1 MQPGIRAISMEA
13 NDRLGAASSPPIRND
28 GKSCPYTN
36 IMMMHGQHD
45 ALPPPPPRRRRHPMP
60 AYLKSLPY
68 LVAALLIGGCQ
79 APTPNVMAPCATTT
93 TPDRISTMCG
103 YSRR

>member
-1 MQPGIRAISMEA
+1 
-13 NDRLGAASSPPIRND
+13 
-28 GKSCPYTN
+28 
-36 IMMMHGQHD
+36 
-45 ALPPPPPRRRRHPMP
+45 MP